1 MSIRWKIAVLCIVL
15 SVLPI
20 ALLNRYTVRV
30 FDGFTRRM
38 QEERMID
45 YATVVATDYARLLE
59 AGEDPQG
66 FAARLS
72 DYHQR
77 FKARLKVVGP
87 DGVVWHDSDPGAAGA
102 GDRIEGREIS
112 RALEGRYGAR
122 TELTPDRQLLYYY
135 IALPIRDADGDVVA
149 AARVSQHTRDIT
161 RAIRSI
167 FNNYRLSM
175 FAAFAVSALAAILLS
190 YPLTRRLRALS
201 TAMSSFA
208 RGESAATPVVNGRDE
223 IGALGHAFQRMAA
236 EIRDNNERQCS
247 LLASTTHELKTPI
260 TAIKGAV
267 EMLRDGGAMDD
278 PEACAR
284 FLGNIEICSDRLL
297 RMVEQLAALSKLKTE
312 ELRGRKANLDYV
324 AFVRETV
331 ARLYPSPTVPINI
344 EADDGLPDVAVI
356 PERIEQVLANLL
368 DNAMRYTPADGSIT
382 IRINQRDG
390 MLATTVADTGAGI
403 DAADLPN
410 VFRQF
415 FTTVPKGGLK
425 DYGSGLGLA
434 IAESIVQNHGGD
446 ISVESR
452 RGQGS
457 SFTFTLPV

>member
-1 MSIRWKIAVLCIVL
+1 MSIRWKIAILCIVL

-45 YATVVATDYARLLE
+45 YATVVATDYSRLLKT
-59 AGEDPQG
+59 GEDPQA
-66 FAARLS
+66 FAARLVA
-72 DYHQR
+72 YHQR
-77 FKARLKVVGP
+77 FKARLQVVGA
-87 DGVVWHDSDPGAAGA
+87 DGAVWHDSDPDAAGVE
-102 GDRIEGREIS
+102 DRIEGREIG

-122 TELTPDRQLLYYY
+122 TELMPDRQLLFYH

-167 FNNYRLSM
+167 FHDYRLSM
-175 FAAFAVSALAAILLS
+175 LAAFAVSALAAILLS

-201 TAMSSFA
+201 AAMSSFA
-208 RGESAATPVVNGRDE
+208 RGDSAVTPAVGGRDE
-223 IGALGHAFQRMAA
+223 IGALGLAFQRMAG
-236 EIRDNNERQCS
+236 ELRDNNERQSS

-267 EMLRDGGAMDD
+267 EMLRDGGAIDD

-312 ELRGRKANLDYV
+312 ELRGRKVSLDYG
-324 AFVRETV
+324 AFVRATV
-331 ARLYPSPTVPINI
+331 ARLYPSPAVPIRT
-344 EADDGLPDVAVI
+344 EVDDGLPHVAII

-368 DNAMRYTPADGSIT
+368 ENAMRYTPPDGSIT
-382 IRINQRDG
+382 ITVEARDG
-390 MLATTVADTGAGI
+390 MVATTVADTGAGI

-415 FTTVPKGGLK
+415 FTTVPKASLK
-425 DYGSGLGLA
+425 EYGSGLGLA

-446 ISVESR
+446 IRVASR
-452 RGQGS
+452 RGEGS
-457 SFTFTLPV
+457 RFTFTLPV